1 LRTVLEAIRDAAV
14 LLGLAAIL
22 WLPSAWAIAGALLP

>member
-1 LRTVLEAIRDAAV
+1 MIQLMGC

-22 WLPSAWAIAGALLP
+22 WLVVMVLLMVEDKDDN

>member
-1 LRTVLEAIRDAAV
+1 MIQLMGC

-22 WLPSAWAIAGALLP
+22 WLIVMILLCVEDKDDN

>member
-1 LRTVLEAIRDAAV
+1 MIQLMGC

-22 WLPSAWAIAGALLP
+22 WLVVMILLCVEDKDDN

>member
-1 LRTVLEAIRDAAV
+1 MIQLIGC

-22 WLPSAWAIAGALLP
+22 WLVVMVLLFVEDKGDK

>member
-1 LRTVLEAIRDAAV
+1 MLQLMGC

-22 WLPSAWAIAGALLP
+22 WLVVMVLLCVEDKDDN

>member
-1 LRTVLEAIRDAAV
+1 MLQLMGC

-22 WLPSAWAIAGALLP
+22 WLVVMILLCVEDKDDN

>member
-1 LRTVLEAIRDAAV
+1 MIQLMGC

-22 WLPSAWAIAGALLP
+22 WLIVMVLLCVEDKADDN

>member
-1 LRTVLEAIRDAAV
+1 MIQLMGW

-22 WLPSAWAIAGALLP
+22 WLVVMVLLCVEDKDDN

>member
-1 LRTVLEAIRDAAV
+1 MIQLMGC

-22 WLPSAWAIAGALLP
+22 WLIVMVLLYVEDKDDDN

>member
-1 LRTVLEAIRDAAV
+1 MIQLIGC

-22 WLPSAWAIAGALLP
+22 WLVVMVLLFVEDKDDN

>member
-1 LRTVLEAIRDAAV
+1 MIQLMGC

-22 WLPSAWAIAGALLP
+22 WLVVMILLMVEDKDDN

>member
-1 LRTVLEAIRDAAV
+1 MIQLMGC

-22 WLPSAWAIAGALLP
+22 WLIVMVLLCVEDTDDDN

>member
-1 LRTVLEAIRDAAV
+1 MIQLMGC

-22 WLPSAWAIAGALLP
+22 WLVVMILLCVADKDDN

>member
-1 LRTVLEAIRDAAV
+1 MIQLMGC

-22 WLPSAWAIAGALLP
+22 WLVVMILLCVEDNDDN

>member
-1 LRTVLEAIRDAAV
+1 MIQLMGC

-22 WLPSAWAIAGALLP
+22 WLVVMVLLCVEDKDDN

>member
-1 LRTVLEAIRDAAV
+1 MLQLMGC

-22 WLPSAWAIAGALLP
+22 WLIVMVLLCVEDKDDN

>member
-1 LRTVLEAIRDAAV
+1 MIQLMGC

-22 WLPSAWAIAGALLP
+22 WLVVMVLLCAEDKDDN

>member
-1 LRTVLEAIRDAAV
+1 MIQLMRC

-22 WLPSAWAIAGALLP
+22 WLVVMILLCVEDKDDN

>member
-1 LRTVLEAIRDAAV
+1 MIQLMGC

-22 WLPSAWAIAGALLP
+22 WLVVMVLLFVEDKDDN

>member
-1 LRTVLEAIRDAAV
+1 MIQLMGC

-22 WLPSAWAIAGALLP
+22 WLVVMILLCVENKDDN

>member
-1 LRTVLEAIRDAAV
+1 MIELIGC

-22 WLPSAWAIAGALLP
+22 WLVVMVLLCVEDKDDDN

>member
-1 LRTVLEAIRDAAV
+1 MIQVIGC

-22 WLPSAWAIAGALLP
+22 WLVVMILLYVEDKDDN

>member
-1 LRTVLEAIRDAAV
+1 MIQLMGC

-22 WLPSAWAIAGALLP
+22 WLIVMVLLCVEDKDDN

>member
-1 LRTVLEAIRDAAV
+1 MIQLMGC

-22 WLPSAWAIAGALLP
+22 WLIVMVLLCVENKDDDN

>member
-1 LRTVLEAIRDAAV
+1 MIQLAGC

-22 WLPSAWAIAGALLP
+22 WLVVIILLFTEDKDDN